1 MKKELIFLGPPAC
14 GKGTQTNKLA
24 EYLGFPHIDTGSLL
38 RAEIAKETEEGLV
51 AKSFIDKGQLVPDS
65 TTIKLVRERLLQE
78 DCKNG
83 FLLDGFPRNTSQAIA
98 LDEMLKEVGIKLD
111 AVINV
116 DVDDSFLIER
126 ITGRR
131 TCLACGASYHVTAK
145 KPLKEGVCDVCGADL
160 VQRKDDCEETIK
172 SRLEVYHNQTAPVLE
187 YFGKQGIVKN
197 IPGVGE
203 ISEIFANIKNALGDC

>member
-1 MKKELIFLGPPAC
+1 MRLLIMGAPGA
-14 GKGTQTNKLA
+14 GKGTQAALIKD
-24 EYLGFPHIDTGSLL
+24 EYNIAHISTGDMF
-38 RAEIAKETEEGLV
+38 RAAIKNQTPTGIEAKGY
-51 AKSFIDKGQLVPDS
+51 IDKGQLVPDS
-65 TTIKLVRERLLQE
+65 TTIKLVGERLLQE

>member
-1 MKKELIFLGPPAC
+1 MRLLIMGAPGA
-14 GKGTQTNKLA
+14 GKGTQAALIKE
-24 EYLGFPHIDTGSLL
+24 EYKIAHISTGDMF
-38 RAEIAKETEEGLV
+38 RAAIKNQTPTGIEAKGY
-51 AKSFIDKGQLVPDS
+51 IDKGQLVPDS
-65 TTIKLVRERLLQE
+65 TTIKLVKERLMEE

-83 FLLDGFPRNTSQAIA
+83 FLLDGFPRNTAQAVA

-116 DVDDSFLIER
+116 DVADEFLIDR

-131 TCLACGASYHVTAK
+131 TCLACGASFHITSK
-145 KPLKEGVCDVCGADL
+145 KPLKEGVCDICGADL

-172 SRLEVYHNQTAPVLE
+172 NRLEVYHGQTAPVIE
-187 YFGKQGIVKN
+187 YFSKQGIVKN

-203 ISEIFANIKNALGDC
+203 IEEIFANIKKALGDL